1 MARRR
6 GDTHRLMR
14 WLWTSRRADA
24 KAVRLALLPASGLWR
39 AAMAG
44 RDQAYLRGWLP
55 TTRLP
60 APVIGIGNLTVG
72 GSGRTAV
79 TVWVARHFAS
89 QGIPAGLLLNGSP
102 AVAAALAAALPQTI
116 VVNDRDVA
124 AAARLAMAGGARLL
138 LVDDAFRRP
147 GISRDLSLAV
157 VSAETTRAVSWALPA
172 GPWRE
177 GRERALARAD
187 AVIIT
192 RRRAS
197 AEAAAALATELG
209 GVVRG
214 PVGVA
219 RLGLLQLRGL
229 VSGTLQP
236 ASVLRGKRVV
246 AATGLAD
253 PDAFVAHVKSAGGA
267 VQVATWKD
275 QAELRDEDVAWLA
288 HAARRADHVVITER
302 DAVRLRDR
310 WAANVP
316 EPLVAVLELTWEENG
331 AAVIGALDAI
341 AGRSGALAN
350 LQPDRSEPEIS

>member
-24 KAVRLALLPASGLWR
+24 KAARLALLPASGLWR
-39 AAMAG
+39 AAMAI
-44 RDQAYLRGWLP
+44 RERAFRRGWLT

-60 APVIGIGNLTVG
+60 VPAIGIGNLTVG

-79 TVWVARHFAS
+79 TVWMARHFAE
-89 QGIPAGLLLNGSP
+89 QGVPTGLLLHGAP
-102 AVAAALAAALPQTI
+102 GIAEALAAALPATI
-116 VVNDRDVA
+116 VLNAVDIESA
-124 AAARLAMAGGARLL
+124 ACEAVSRGARLL
-138 LVDDAFRRP
+138 LLDDAFRRP
-147 GISRDLSLAV
+147 AIIRDFDLAV
-157 VSAETTRAVSWALPA
+157 VSAETTRAVPWALPA

-177 GRERALARAD
+177 GRRQALARAD
-187 AVIIT
+187 AVVIT

-197 AEAAAALATELG
+197 AEVAAELASELG
-209 GVVRG
+209 ETLRG
-214 PVGVA
+214 PVAVA

-229 VSGTLQP
+229 VSGTIQP
-236 ASVLRGKRVV
+236 ASMLQGKRVV

-275 QAELRDEDVAWLA
+275 RAELRDEDVAWLA

-316 EPLVAVLELTWEENG
+316 EPLVAVLELTWETNG
-331 AAVIGALDAI
+331 TDIISALDAV
-341 AGRSGALAN
+341 AGRTGAVDH
-350 LQPDRSEPEIS
+350 LQPDRSGPENS

>member
-14 WLWTSRRADA
+14 WLWTSRRAEA
-24 KAVRLALLPASGLWR
+24 KAVRLALLPASGLWGV
-39 AAMAG
+39 AMAA
-44 RDQAYLRGWLP
+44 RERAYRRGWLR
-55 TTRLP
+55 TIRLP
-60 APVIGIGNLTVG
+60 VPAVGIGNLTVG

-79 TVWVARHFAS
+79 TVWIAHHLADAGV
-89 QGIPAGLLLNGSP
+89 PTGLLLHAGP
-102 AVAAALAAALPQTI
+102 AVVEALAVALPKT
-116 VVNDRDVA
+116 VVLDAADVES
-124 AAARLAMAGGARLL
+124 AARQAVLGGARLL

-147 GISRDLSLAV
+147 QIHRDFDFAV
-157 VSAETTRAVSWALPA
+157 VSAETTRAVPWALPA

-177 GRERALARAD
+177 GRQRALARAD

-192 RRRAS
+192 RRRAA
-197 AEAAAALATELG
+197 AEVASGLATELAN
-209 GVVRG
+209 VVRG
-214 PVGVA
+214 PVAVA
-219 RLGLLQLRGL
+219 QLGLLQLRGL

-302 DAVRLRDR
+302 DAVRLRGR

-331 AAVIGALDAI
+331 AAIISALDTI
-341 AGRSGALAN
+341 AGRTDAIDN

>member
-6 GDTHRLMR
+6 GDTHRVMR

-39 AAMAG
+39 VAMAA
-44 RDQAYLRGWLP
+44 RRSAYGRGWLRTATLPLP
-55 TTRLP
+55 T
-60 APVIGIGNLTVG
+60 IGVGNLTVG

-79 TVWVARHFAS
+79 TVWVARHFAER
-89 QGIPAGLLLNGSP
+89 GVPAALLLHGSP
-102 AVAAALAAALPQTI
+102 AFAKALAAALPGTI
-116 VVNDRDVA
+116 VVNDADIDA
-124 AAARLAMAGGARLL
+124 AGRRALSAGARVLL
-138 LVDDAFRRP
+138 LDDAFRRP
-147 GISRDLSLAV
+147 AVARDFDLAV
-157 VSAETTRAVSWALPA
+157 VSAETSRAVQWALPA

-177 GRERALARAD
+177 GRQQALARAD
-187 AVIIT
+187 AVVIT

-197 AEAAAALATELG
+197 SEAASALAAEIG
-209 GVVRG
+209 GIVRG
-214 PVGVA
+214 PVAVA
-219 RLGLLQLRGL
+219 QLGLLQLRGL
-229 VSGTLQP
+229 VSGTIQP
-236 ASVLRGKRVV
+236 ASLLRGKRVV

-275 QAELRDEDVAWLA
+275 QEELRDEDVAWLA

-316 EPLVAVLELTWEENG
+316 EPLVAVLDLTWEERG
-331 AAVIGALDAI
+331 AAIADALDAI
-341 AGRSGALAN
+341 AARS
-350 LQPDRSEPEIS
+350 D

>member
-24 KAVRLALLPASGLWR
+24 KAARLALLPASGLWR
-39 AAMAG
+39 AAMAA
-44 RDQAYLRGWLP
+44 REHAYRRGWLR
-55 TTRLP
+55 TTQLP
-60 APVIGIGNLTVG
+60 VPAIGIGNLTVG

-79 TVWVARHFAS
+79 TVWIARHFAEA
-89 QGIPAGLLLNGSP
+89 GIPTGLLLHAAP
-102 AVAAALAAALPQTI
+102 AMVEALAAALPKT
-116 VVNDRDVA
+116 VVLDAADVDS
-124 AAARLAMAGGARLL
+124 AAREAVVGGARLL

-147 GISRDLSLAV
+147 EIRRDFDLAV
-157 VSAETTRAVSWALPA
+157 VSAETTRAVPWALPA

-192 RRRAS
+192 RRRAA
-197 AEAAAALATELG
+197 AEVASGLAGELADI
-209 GVVRG
+209 VRG
-214 PVGVA
+214 PVAVA
-219 RLGLLQLRGL
+219 QLGLLQLRGL
-229 VSGTLQP
+229 VSGTMQP

-302 DAVRLRDR
+302 DAVRLRGR

-331 AAVIGALDAI
+331 AAIISALDAI
-341 AGRSGALAN
+341 AGRTDAIDN

>member
-39 AAMAG
+39 AAMAS
-44 RDQAYLRGWLP
+44 RDEAYRRGWLH

-60 APVIGIGNLTVG
+60 VPAIGIGNLTVG

-79 TVWVARHFAS
+79 TVWIARHLA
-89 QGIPAGLLLNGSP
+89 GEGVPAGLLLHGSP
-102 AVAAALAAALPQTI
+102 AVADALAAALPRTV
-116 VVNDRDVA
+116 VVNGHDVA
-124 AAARLAMAGGARLL
+124 ASAREAMLGGARVL

-147 GISRDLSLAV
+147 GVARDFSLAV
-157 VSAETTRAVSWALPA
+157 VSAETTRAVPWALPA

-177 GRERALARAD
+177 GRRQALSRAD
-187 AVIIT
+187 AVVIT
-192 RRRAS
+192 RRRAT
-197 AEAAAALATELG
+197 AEAAASLATELG
-209 GVVRG
+209 GIVRG

-219 RLGLLQLRGL
+219 QLGLLQLRGL
-229 VSGTLQP
+229 VSGTLHDV
-236 ASVLRGKRVV
+236 SLLRGKRVV

-253 PDAFVAHVKSAGGA
+253 PDAFVAHVKAAGGA

-331 AAVIGALDAI
+331 AAVIGALDTVARRTD
-341 AGRSGALAN
+341 AFAN
-350 LQPDRSEPEIS
+350 LQPDRSGPEIS

>member
-44 RDQAYLRGWLP
+44 QDQAYRRGWLQ

-79 TVWVARHFAS
+79 TVWIARHFAER
-89 QGIPAGLLLNGSP
+89 GIPAGLLLHGSP
-102 AVAAALAAALPQTI
+102 AVAAALAAALPET
-116 VVNDRDVA
+116 VVINDRDVA
-124 AAARLAMAGGARLL
+124 AAARQAVLGGARLL

-147 GISRDLSLAV
+147 GIARDLSLAV
-157 VSAETTRAVSWALPA
+157 VSAETTRAVQWALPA

-177 GRERALARAD
+177 GRRRALDRAD
-187 AVIIT
+187 AVIVT
-192 RRRAS
+192 RRRAT
-197 AEAAAALATELG
+197 AEAAAALAAELG
-209 GVVRG
+209 GIVRG

-219 RLGLLQLRGL
+219 QLGLLQLRGL
-229 VSGTLQP
+229 VSGTLHP
-236 ASVLRGKRVV
+236 ASLLRGKRVV

-316 EPLVAVLELTWEENG
+316 EPLVAMLELTWEQNG
-331 AAVIGALDAI
+331 AAIVAALDAVD
-341 AGRSGALAN
+341 GRTDAFAN